1 MEHFCGGLF
10 GMVELNGVYT
20 LMLVHSI
27 DSSCSKVGVALVFL
41 FFVFFLFLK
50 CFLKNFPVPHSV
62 TVVGSSRI
70 FRWQNLLVSFLHA
83 AITGCST
90 LLCVWFY
97 WNDGLGEDL
106 MLFSNWPTYCVC
118 CFATAYFIY
127 DISDIVWHGK
137 IREKAEVLLHHFAI
151 LFATMYVV
159 TAVHAVGYCIVA
171 MMVEVNTAFL
181 HARKLMQMGGFSREQ
196 LWVRINIVCN
206 LATFCTFRFVPL
218 TMLTLAIFTE
228 KNRLP
233 SWFWIHYSISIAV
246 LNVINVILFY
256 RLIRTD
262 VLSVGRYKQKSSNKD
277 ELWWKAHRKMDSGCD
292 RMEMSRRIVGQEVVG
307 SDSELENFVTVVQIW
322 WKKPHLV
329 HRRIKGVD
337 TVENPYIPEQT
348 MATFTRCG
356 ATADGED
363 RFICVPSSDD
373 NEHCFYSRP
382 YGVEMNT
389 DKNDGVKILQAF
401 VFETSESE
409 GGAADD
415 DDQKLLEIFSCKLLK
430 AMHRWIS
437 HKKGS
442 LKLSN
447 TLSLVNQERFWA
459 HYRKL
464 KATYARSLINTI
476 WEEERIEKGTTEMQ
490 SFVDLGCGNGLLVY
504 LLNSEGHSG
513 FGVDQRKRNIWDKFS
528 SVSQL
533 KQMRI
538 DLTGN
543 LDWLG
548 KPNWIISN
556 HADQLTPWIP
566 IWATK
571 LNDCNTFIIPCC
583 PYDLFG
589 KYQRQH
595 NGQSHYR
602 SYLLY
607 IKEIMNSLDFNVDQ
621 DLLRIP
627 STKRICFVGRREKP
641 CESVQLKVE
650 AVLSQPCGR
659 PLHVSSIEKLADNS
673 DKKSNTG
680 ENDPSRNCNHLP
692 RSFTDEL
699 VYRIA
704 AYLLQTKRLKRI
716 RLDKHRVLTWNLGG
730 EAKISDCL
738 LLLDAEEKLMMKNM
752 FGGFKTLLKNNHQ
765 TFQIQAGK
773 VRLRDWSTVEIKH
786 KEMKKTKPCWFDS
799 THPNGCPLTSDKCPF
814 LHTYIF

>member
-1 MEHFCGGLF
+1 MFQS
-10 GMVELNGVYT
+10 VD
-20 LMLVHSI
+20 
-27 DSSCSKVGVALVFL
+27 DSTCDI
-41 FFVFFLFLK
+41 LK
-50 CFLKNFPVPHSV
+50 NCKYAFDVCILKNFPVPHSV

-127 DISDIVWHGK
+127 DVSDIVWHGK

-196 LWVRINIVCN
+196 LCVRINIACN
-206 LATFCTFRFVPL
+206 LATFCTFRFIPL

-233 SWFWIHYSISIAV
+233 SWFWIYYSISIAV

-262 VLSVGRYKQKSSNKD
+262 VLSVGRYKQKSSNKKD
-277 ELWWKAHRKMDSGCD
+277 ELWWKTHRKMDSGCGFCASLNLVEYESSAAHCYPFVY
-292 RMEMSRRIVGQEVVG
+292 RMELSRRIVGQEVVG
-307 SDSELENFVTVVQIW
+307 ADSELENFVTVVQIW

-337 TVENPYIPEQT
+337 TVENPSIPERT

-356 ATADGED
+356 ATADGGTFRKRKLIDRTGGCFVEYMWESDD
-363 RFICVPSSDD
+363 RFICVPTSDD
-373 NEHCFYSRP
+373 SEHCFYSRP

-389 DKNDGVKILQAF
+389 DKDDGVKILQAF

-409 GGAADD
+409 GAVDD

-447 TLSLVNQERFWA
+447 TLSLVNQERFWT

-464 KATYARSLINTI
+464 KANYARSLINDWTERSPAEKTVFEDISIAAYLLTI
-476 WEEERIEKGTTEMQ
+476 WEEERIEK
-490 SFVDLGCGNGLLVY
+490 VY

-533 KQMRI
+533 KEMRI
-538 DLTGN
+538 DFTGN

-607 IKEIMNSLDFNVDQ
+607 IQEIMNSLDFSINQ

-641 CESVQLKVE
+641 CENVELKVE
-650 AVLSQPCGR
+650 RCCPNLVVDHFMYR
-659 PLHVSSIEKLADNS
+659 PL
-673 DKKSNTG
+673 KSLRTT
-680 ENDPSRNCNHLP
+680 R
-692 RSFTDEL
+692 
-699 VYRIA
+699 
-704 AYLLQTKRLKRI
+704 TKSPTPVKMIHRVIRI
-716 RLDKHRVLTWNLGG
+716 RLDKQRVLTWNLGG

>member
-1 MEHFCGGLF
+1 
-10 GMVELNGVYT
+10 
-20 LMLVHSI
+20 
-27 DSSCSKVGVALVFL
+27 
-41 FFVFFLFLK
+41 
-50 CFLKNFPVPHSV
+50 
-62 TVVGSSRI
+62 
-70 FRWQNLLVSFLHA
+70 
-83 AITGCST
+83 
-90 LLCVWFY
+90 
-97 WNDGLGEDL
+97 

-127 DISDIVWHGK
+127 DVSDIVWHGK

-196 LWVRINIVCN
+196 LCVRINIACN
-206 LATFCTFRFVPL
+206 LATFCTFRFFPL

-233 SWFWIHYSISIAV
+233 SWFWIYYSISIAV

-262 VLSVGRYKQKSSNKD
+262 VLSVGRYKQKSSNKKD
-277 ELWWKAHRKMDSGCD
+277 ELWWKTHRKMDSGCGFCASLNLVEYESSTAHCYPFVCLFVCWKFVDCTLPLCSIFVD
-292 RMEMSRRIVGQEVVG
+292 RMELSRRIVGQEVVG
-307 SDSELENFVTVVQIW
+307 ADSELENFVTVVQIW

-337 TVENPYIPEQT
+337 TVENPSIPERT

-356 ATADGED
+356 ATADGGTFRKRKLIDRTGGCFVEYMWESDD
-363 RFICVPSSDD
+363 RFICVPTSDD
-373 NEHCFYSRP
+373 SEHCFYSRP

-409 GGAADD
+409 GAVDD

-464 KATYARSLINTI
+464 KANYARSLINDWTERSPAEKTVFEDISIAAYLLTI

-533 KQMRI
+533 KEMRI
-538 DLTGN
+538 DFTGN

-607 IKEIMNSLDFNVDQ
+607 IQEIMNSLDFSVNQ

-641 CESVQLKVE
+641 CENVELKVE

-680 ENDPSRNCNHLP
+680 ENDPSRNCNNLP

-716 RLDKHRVLTWNLGG
+716 RLDKQRVLTWNLGG

>member
-1 MEHFCGGLF
+1 
-10 GMVELNGVYT
+10 
-20 LMLVHSI
+20 
-27 DSSCSKVGVALVFL
+27 
-41 FFVFFLFLK
+41 
-50 CFLKNFPVPHSV
+50 
-62 TVVGSSRI
+62 
-70 FRWQNLLVSFLHA
+70 
-83 AITGCST
+83 
-90 LLCVWFY
+90 
-97 WNDGLGEDL
+97 
-106 MLFSNWPTYCVC
+106 
-118 CFATAYFIY
+118 
-127 DISDIVWHGK
+127 
-137 IREKAEVLLHHFAI
+137 
-151 LFATMYVV
+151 MYVV

-196 LWVRINIVCN
+196 LCVRINIACN
-206 LATFCTFRFVPL
+206 LATFCTFRFFPL

-233 SWFWIHYSISIAV
+233 SWFWIYYSISIAV

-262 VLSVGRYKQKSSNKD
+262 VLSVGRYKQKSSNKKD
-277 ELWWKAHRKMDSGCD
+277 ELWKTHRKMDSGCGFCAN
-292 RMEMSRRIVGQEVVG
+292 RMELSRRIVGQEVVG
-307 SDSELENFVTVVQIW
+307 ADSELENFVTVVQIW

-337 TVENPYIPEQT
+337 TVENPSIPERT

-356 ATADGED
+356 ATADGGTFRKRKLIDRTGGCFVEYMWESDD
-363 RFICVPSSDD
+363 RFICVPTSDD
-373 NEHCFYSRP
+373 SEHCFYSRP

-389 DKNDGVKILQAF
+389 DKNDGVRILQAF

-409 GGAADD
+409 GAVDD

-464 KATYARSLINTI
+464 KANYARSLINDWTERSPAEKTVFEDISIAAYLLTI

-533 KQMRI
+533 KEMRI
-538 DLTGN
+538 DFTGN

-566 IWATK
+566 IWAT
-571 LNDCNTFIIPCC
+571 
-583 PYDLFG
+583 
-589 KYQRQH
+589 
-595 NGQSHYR
+595 
-602 SYLLY
+602 
-607 IKEIMNSLDFNVDQ
+607 NV
-621 DLLRIP
+621 
-627 STKRICFVGRREKP
+627 ST
-641 CESVQLKVE
+641 
-650 AVLSQPCGR
+650 
-659 PLHVSSIEKLADNS
+659 
-673 DKKSNTG
+673 
-680 ENDPSRNCNHLP
+680 
-692 RSFTDEL
+692 
-699 VYRIA
+699 
-704 AYLLQTKRLKRI
+704 
-716 RLDKHRVLTWNLGG
+716 
-730 EAKISDCL
+730 
-738 LLLDAEEKLMMKNM
+738 M
-752 FGGFKTLLKNNHQ
+752 
-765 TFQIQAGK
+765 GK
-773 VRLRDWSTVEIKH
+773 VITEV
-786 KEMKKTKPCWFDS
+786 TYF
-799 THPNGCPLTSDKCPF
+799 TSRKS
-814 LHTYIF
+814 

>member
-1 MEHFCGGLF
+1 LENVARGRHR
-10 GMVELNGVYT
+10 MV
-20 LMLVHSI
+20 
-27 DSSCSKVGVALVFL
+27 
-41 FFVFFLFLK
+41 
-50 CFLKNFPVPHSV
+50 
-62 TVVGSSRI
+62 
-70 FRWQNLLVSFLHA
+70 
-83 AITGCST
+83 
-90 LLCVWFY
+90 
-97 WNDGLGEDL
+97 
-106 MLFSNWPTYCVC
+106 
-118 CFATAYFIY
+118 
-127 DISDIVWHGK
+127 
-137 IREKAEVLLHHFAI
+137 
-151 LFATMYVV
+151 
-159 TAVHAVGYCIVA
+159 
-171 MMVEVNTAFL
+171 
-181 HARKLMQMGGFSREQ
+181 
-196 LWVRINIVCN
+196 
-206 LATFCTFRFVPL
+206 LA
-218 TMLTLAIFTE
+218 
-228 KNRLP
+228 
-233 SWFWIHYSISIAV
+233 
-246 LNVINVILFY
+246 VILLFVC
-256 RLIRTD
+256 LF
-262 VLSVGRYKQKSSNKD
+262 VC
-277 ELWWKAHRKMDSGCD
+277 WKFVDCTLPLCSIFVD
-292 RMEMSRRIVGQEVVG
+292 RMELSRRIVGQEVVG
-307 SDSELENFVTVVQIW
+307 ADSELENFVTVVQIW

-337 TVENPYIPEQT
+337 TVENPSIPERT

-356 ATADGED
+356 ATADGGTFRKRKLIDRTGGCFVEYMWESDD
-363 RFICVPSSDD
+363 RFICVPTSDD
-373 NEHCFYSRP
+373 SEHCFYSRP

-389 DKNDGVKILQAF
+389 DKNDGVKVLQAF

-409 GGAADD
+409 GAVDD

-464 KATYARSLINTI
+464 KANYARSLINDWTERSPAEKTVFEDISIAAYLLTI
-476 WEEERIEKGTTEMQ
+476 WEEERIEKGTTKMQ

-528 SVSQL
+528 SVSHETIMLELSGNAHRFHRQL
-533 KQMRI
+533 GLAWQAELDYKQSRGSI
-538 DLTGN
+538 DTLDSN
-543 LDWLG
+543 LGD
-548 KPNWIISN
+548 K
-556 HADQLTPWIP
+556 
-566 IWATK
+566 
-571 LNDCNTFIIPCC
+571 
-583 PYDLFG
+583 
-589 KYQRQH
+589 RQH

-607 IKEIMNSLDFNVDQ
+607 IQEIMNSLDFSVNQ

-641 CESVQLKVE
+641 CENVELKVE

-680 ENDPSRNCNHLP
+680 ENDPSRNCNNLP

-716 RLDKHRVLTWNLGG
+716 RLDKQRVLTWNLGG

>member
-1 MEHFCGGLF
+1 
-10 GMVELNGVYT
+10 
-20 LMLVHSI
+20 
-27 DSSCSKVGVALVFL
+27 
-41 FFVFFLFLK
+41 
-50 CFLKNFPVPHSV
+50 
-62 TVVGSSRI
+62 
-70 FRWQNLLVSFLHA
+70 
-83 AITGCST
+83 
-90 LLCVWFY
+90 
-97 WNDGLGEDL
+97 
-106 MLFSNWPTYCVC
+106 
-118 CFATAYFIY
+118 
-127 DISDIVWHGK
+127 
-137 IREKAEVLLHHFAI
+137 
-151 LFATMYVV
+151 MYVV

-196 LWVRINIVCN
+196 LCVRINIACN
-206 LATFCTFRFVPL
+206 LATFCTFRFIPL

-233 SWFWIHYSISIAV
+233 SWFWIYYSISIAV

-262 VLSVGRYKQKSSNKD
+262 VLSVGRYKQKSSNKKD
-277 ELWWKAHRKMDSGCD
+277 ELWKTHRKMDSGCD
-292 RMEMSRRIVGQEVVG
+292 RMELSRRIVGQEVVG
-307 SDSELENFVTVVQIW
+307 ADSELENFVTVVQIW

-337 TVENPYIPEQT
+337 TVENPSIPERT

-356 ATADGED
+356 ATADGDD
-363 RFICVPSSDD
+363 RFICVPTSDD
-373 NEHCFYSRP
+373 SEHCFYSRP

-389 DKNDGVKILQAF
+389 DKDDGVRILQAF

-409 GGAADD
+409 GAVDD

-447 TLSLVNQERFWA
+447 TLSLVNQERFWT

-464 KATYARSLINTI
+464 KANYARSLINDWTERSPAEKTVFEDISIAAYLLTI

-528 SVSQL
+528 SVSHETIMLELSGNAHRFHRQFGL
-533 KQMRI
+533 AWQAELDYKQSRGSI
-538 DLTGN
+538 DTLDSN
-543 LDWLG
+543 LGD
-548 KPNWIISN
+548 K
-556 HADQLTPWIP
+556 
-566 IWATK
+566 
-571 LNDCNTFIIPCC
+571 
-583 PYDLFG
+583 
-589 KYQRQH
+589 
-595 NGQSHYR
+595 
-602 SYLLY
+602 
-607 IKEIMNSLDFNVDQ
+607 
-621 DLLRIP
+621 
-627 STKRICFVGRREKP
+627 ICFVGRREKP
-641 CESVQLKVE
+641 CENVELKVE

-716 RLDKHRVLTWNLGG
+716 RLDKQRVLTWNLGG